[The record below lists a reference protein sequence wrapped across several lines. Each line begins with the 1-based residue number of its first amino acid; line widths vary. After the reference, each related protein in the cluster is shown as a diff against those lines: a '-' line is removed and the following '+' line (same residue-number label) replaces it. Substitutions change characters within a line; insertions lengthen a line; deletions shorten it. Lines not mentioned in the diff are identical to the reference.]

1 MDYLHSTESNILFF
15 SGVNGYHNNGDKNG
29 WALADPNDTKTVSSL
44 YDLGIRTPGVVG
56 IPVCDTKTAF
66 QNWIDEDKYGTDDR
80 FPCVPLDE
88 IVSR

>member
-1 MDYLHSTESNILFF
+1 MDDLHSTIPNILLF

-29 WALADPNDTKTVSSL
+29 WTSADPNDAKTVSSL

-56 IPVCDTKTAF
+56 IPVCDTHTAF
-66 QNWIDEDKYGTDDR
+66 QNWIDEDKYGSHDL

-88 IVSR
+88 ITKR